1 MEVKSYTAGQDCRK
15 VDIETN
21 RGRLAVFGIAE
32 NIMRCVYTCRE
43 EILPVSP
50 LGIECAGGQEL
61 SVWEKKGSFYVSSGR
76 LQVRI
81 CRETGSFTW
90 EDPETGKIF
99 FREGE
104 KELTEK
110 PLLVYTT
117 GGEEAVIERYQS
129 VDGER
134 SIVANLKPETD
145 HMVYSGRLNF
155 QWASGEQIH
164 GLGQGEEGIYDY
176 RGKVQYLYQHNMR
189 IPVPFLVSDQKYG
202 VLTDCGSLMT
212 FNDDERGSYL
222 YLDAVEQ
229 MDYYVIAGKDTD
241 EIIRGFRKLTGKAV
255 MLPKWSFGYV
265 QSKEA
270 YHGQKELVAAAAEYR
285 RRKVGLDC
293 IVQDWKT
300 WKEDEWGNKR
310 VDRSRYPDLGE
321 MRRELHGMHVHSMV
335 SVWPNMN
342 EGTDDYE
349 EMKEHGFLL
358 NDYST
363 YDAFSAEARELY
375 WKQAEREL
383 FSGGFDAW
391 WCDSSEPFTGSDWS
405 GEYQREP
412 WERYELVG
420 NEHRKYCRADR
431 ANLYPVYHARGMYE
445 NQRKAVPDQRVL
457 NLTRSGYPSSQKYGT
472 MLWSGDTSA
481 TWQVFRR
488 QVTEGLNMCISGM
501 PYWTLD
507 IGGFFTVHEKW
518 WKRGCG
524 READSSPNWFWRG
537 DYEEGTADAGYRE
550 LYVRWFEYGAFLP
563 MFRSHGTDTP
573 REIWNFGETGDPFYD
588 ALVMTIETRYRLMPY
603 IYSLAGNV
611 WLEDG
616 TMLRS
621 LLFDFPEDRK
631 AAAMDSEFMFGSSL
645 LVCPVTE
652 PMYYG
657 RNSEELKRP
666 KRWSCYLPEGAGWYD
681 FYTGEQYEGG
691 RTVDVP
697 VDLSHIPV
705 FVKAGSV
712 LPMEQRLEYA
722 QEEVS
727 TPLELRVYP
736 GADGS
741 FVYYEDGGDG
751 YEYEGGKYNRI
762 VMEWQDTAGK
772 LTIGGAKHKFPQGI
786 LGRKCVVTAGRERKE
801 FLYEGRPVT
810 LEFKAGGIGD
820 EIQG

>member
-32 NIMRCVYTCRE
+32 NIMRCVYTRRE

-61 SVWEKKGSFYVSSGR
+61 SVREKKGSFYVSSGR

-270 YHGQKELVAAAAEYR
+270 YHSQKELVAAAAEYR

-335 SVWPNMN
+335 SV
-342 EGTDDYE
+342 
-349 EMKEHGFLL
+349 
-358 NDYST
+358 
-363 YDAFSAEARELY
+363 
-375 WKQAEREL
+375 
-383 FSGGFDAW
+383 
-391 WCDSSEPFTGSDWS
+391 
-405 GEYQREP
+405 
-412 WERYELVG
+412 
-420 NEHRKYCRADR
+420 
-431 ANLYPVYHARGMYE
+431 
-445 NQRKAVPDQRVL
+445 
-457 NLTRSGYPSSQKYGT
+457 
-472 MLWSGDTSA
+472 
-481 TWQVFRR
+481 
-488 QVTEGLNMCISGM
+488 
-501 PYWTLD
+501 
-507 IGGFFTVHEKW
+507 
-518 WKRGCG
+518 
-524 READSSPNWFWRG
+524 
-537 DYEEGTADAGYRE
+537 
-550 LYVRWFEYGAFLP
+550 
-563 MFRSHGTDTP
+563 
-573 REIWNFGETGDPFYD
+573 
-588 ALVMTIETRYRLMPY
+588 
-603 IYSLAGNV
+603 
-611 WLEDG
+611 
-616 TMLRS
+616 
-621 LLFDFPEDRK
+621 
-631 AAAMDSEFMFGSSL
+631 
-645 LVCPVTE
+645 
-652 PMYYG
+652 
-657 RNSEELKRP
+657 
-666 KRWSCYLPEGAGWYD
+666 
-681 FYTGEQYEGG
+681 
-691 RTVDVP
+691 
-697 VDLSHIPV
+697 
-705 FVKAGSV
+705 
-712 LPMEQRLEYA
+712 
-722 QEEVS
+722 
-727 TPLELRVYP
+727 
-736 GADGS
+736 
-741 FVYYEDGGDG
+741 
-751 YEYEGGKYNRI
+751 
-762 VMEWQDTAGK
+762 
-772 LTIGGAKHKFPQGI
+772 
-786 LGRKCVVTAGRERKE
+786 
-801 FLYEGRPVT
+801 
-810 LEFKAGGIGD
+810 
-820 EIQG
+820 